1 MMSMTQFESL
11 VVPGI
16 RGEFYAAYA
25 RRAQEA
31 VYPRIATVVQ
41 GDSQYLDFSWL
52 GNVPRMREW
61 VGPRQLRSLS
71 TSGNYRV
78 YDKVFEASL
87 SIPRRAIEDEQL
99 SMIMPR
105 VRDLANEAV
114 RHREEWVVTTLAQGT
129 SLPTFDGQPLLA
141 NRGGPNNINNNLT
154 SSALSTASLQAAIAA
169 MMQFVDDQGAPFGVV
184 PDTLLVGPKLMWVAR
199 ELLESPVVV
208 LSGGGATSYRN
219 VLQGSLNLVVSP
231 YLTGAY
237 DDYWFVLD
245 TSREMRAVGV
255 YERTDVPIEVVVLS
269 DPQAS
274 GHVFLHDEVLVGV
287 RKREAVFPGAWFT
300 VYGGIL

>member
-1 MMSMTQFESL
+1 
-11 VVPGI
+11 
-16 RGEFYAAYA
+16 
-25 RRAQEA
+25 
-31 VYPRIATVVQ
+31 
-41 GDSQYLDFSWL
+41 
-52 GNVPRMREW
+52 
-61 VGPRQLRSLS
+61 
-71 TSGNYRV
+71 
-78 YDKVFEASL
+78 
-87 SIPRRAIEDEQL
+87 
-99 SMIMPR
+99 
-105 VRDLANEAV
+105 
-114 RHREEWVVTTLAQGT
+114 VVTTLAQGT
-129 SLPTFDGQPLLA
+129 SLPTFDGQPLLS
-141 NRGGPNNINNNLT
+141 NRGGANNNLT
-154 SSALSTASLQAAIAA
+154 NSALSTASLQAAIAA

-274 GHVFLHDEVLVGV
+274 GHVFMHDEVLVGV